1 MVLPTALKTTAS
13 RNWSQRH
20 TKPGPQKQPVAQ
32 TGPSLPL
39 ASVVAGAA
47 ENRPPSRSLMV
58 FHTLS
63 TLQPAFSSQVGFR
76 SVWCEYK
83 VRSKVVVLGPALG
96 FQSLN
101 RQVPVVS
108 KEVSIVLAVLA
119 VGWHPSVVLG
129 SALLRDPL
137 PRHWSAQP
145 SAQGKEGLPLPG
157 HSCVLRH
164 GLCAPVGATDPVHQ
178 GQLVA
183 ALKFSDTM
191 MVSGAVCCYGQKEA
205 HACGHFLL
213 ASRLASATAGTLGMQ
228 IEFLFPCGDF
238 SLDTQTLR
246 VH

>member
-1 MVLPTALKTTAS
+1 M
-13 RNWSQRH
+13 
-20 TKPGPQKQPVAQ
+20 
-32 TGPSLPL
+32 
-39 ASVVAGAA
+39 
-47 ENRPPSRSLMV
+47 
-58 FHTLS
+58 
-63 TLQPAFSSQVGFR
+63 
-76 SVWCEYK
+76 
-83 VRSKVVVLGPALG
+83 
-96 FQSLN
+96 
-101 RQVPVVS
+101 
-108 KEVSIVLAVLA
+108 SIVLAVLA

-157 HSCVLRH
+157 HSCVEAWS
-164 GLCAPVGATDPVHQ
+164 LCSRRSYRPCPS

-183 ALKFSDTM
+183 ALKFSDTA
-191 MVSGAVCCYGQKEA
+191 MVSGAICCHGQKEA

-213 ASRLASATAGTLGMQ
+213 ATRLASASAGTLGTQ